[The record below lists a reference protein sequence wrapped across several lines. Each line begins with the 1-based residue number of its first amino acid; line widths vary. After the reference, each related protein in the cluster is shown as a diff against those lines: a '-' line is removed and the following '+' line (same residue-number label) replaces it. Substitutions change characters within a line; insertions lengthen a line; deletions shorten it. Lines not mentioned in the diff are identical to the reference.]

1 MERPHRQTDGGVW
14 REIALR
20 PVRVI
25 TDLSV
30 SPWPGQRAVV
40 TIGAYDG
47 VHLGHRAVIR
57 QVRERAAELRA
68 LSVVVTFDRHPASVV
83 RPDAAPRLL
92 TTPEQ
97 KIELLSQ
104 TGVDAVV
111 VVPFSAEQAKET
123 PVDFVTRVLVN
134 ALRVQ
139 AVIVGSDFHFGHMR
153 QGNITLLREMGER
166 HDFTCEPIVLVP
178 RADGVNEPVSSTAI
192 RRALAGGEI
201 DSATRMLGRAH
212 EVRGVV
218 IEGDQ
223 RGRTIGF
230 PTANV
235 NIPSGMCLPADGVY
249 AGIYRHPDGTEHS
262 CAINL
267 GRRPTFYA
275 NQDYSLLEA
284 YLLDFAGDL
293 YGEEA
298 AVQFV
303 AFLRSEKQF
312 GGLDELKE
320 QLVKDI
326 DSARAAV
333 LARRSN

>member
-1 MERPHRQTDGGVW
+1 M
-14 REIALR
+14 
-20 PVRVI
+20 RVI

-57 QVRERAAELRA
+57 QVRDRAAELGA

-111 VVPFSAEQAKET
+111 VVPFSTEQAKET
-123 PVDFVTRVLVN
+123 PVDFVMRVLVN
-134 ALRVQ
+134 TLHTQ

-153 QGNITLLREMGER
+153 QGNVTLLREMGER

-235 NIPSGMCLPADGVY
+235 NIPAGMCLPADGVY
-249 AGIYRHPDGTEHS
+249 AGIYRRPDGTEHS

-284 YLLDFAGDL
+284 YLLDFTGDL
-293 YGEEA
+293 YGEDA

-326 DSARAAV
+326 ESARAAV

>member
-1 MERPHRQTDGGVW
+1 
-14 REIALR
+14 
-20 PVRVI
+20 VRVI

-30 SPWPGQRAVV
+30 SPWPDQRAVV

-57 QVRERAAELRA
+57 QVRDRAAELGA

-111 VVPFSAEQAKET
+111 VVPFSEEQAKET
-123 PVDFVTRVLVN
+123 PVDFVTRVLVD
-134 ALRVQ
+134 ALRTK

-153 QGNITLLREMGER
+153 QGNVTLLREMGER
-166 HDFTCEPIVLVP
+166 HDFTCEPIVLIP

-218 IEGDQ
+218 IQGDQ

-235 NIPSGMCLPADGVY
+235 NIPTGMCLPADGVY
-249 AGIYRHPDGTEHS
+249 AGVYRRPDGSEYT

-293 YGEEA
+293 YGEDA

-326 DSARAAV
+326 DSARNAV

>member
-1 MERPHRQTDGGVW
+1 M
-14 REIALR
+14 
-20 PVRVI
+20 RVI

-30 SPWPGQRAVV
+30 SPWPDQRAVV

-57 QVRERAAELRA
+57 QVRDRAAELGA

-111 VVPFSAEQAKET
+111 VVPFSEEQAKET
-123 PVDFVTRVLVN
+123 PVDFVTRVLVD
-134 ALRVQ
+134 ALRTK

-153 QGNITLLREMGER
+153 QGNVTLLREMGER
-166 HDFTCEPIVLVP
+166 HDFTCEPIVLIP

-218 IEGDQ
+218 IQGDQ

-235 NIPSGMCLPADGVY
+235 NIPTGMCLPADGVY
-249 AGIYRHPDGTEHS
+249 AGVYRRPDGSEYT

-293 YGEEA
+293 YGEDA

-326 DSARAAV
+326 DSARNAV

>member
-1 MERPHRQTDGGVW
+1 
-14 REIALR
+14 
-20 PVRVI
+20 
-25 TDLSV
+25 
-30 SPWPGQRAVV
+30 
-40 TIGAYDG
+40 
-47 VHLGHRAVIR
+47 VIR
-57 QVRERAAELRA
+57 QVRDRASELGA

-123 PVDFVTRVLVN
+123 PVDFVTRVLVD
-134 ALRVQ
+134 ALRAQ

-153 QGNITLLREMGER
+153 QGNVTLLREMGER

-235 NIPSGMCLPADGVY
+235 NIPAGMCLPADGVY
-249 AGIYRHPDGTEHS
+249 AGIYRRPDGTEHS

-284 YLLDFAGDL
+284 YLLDFTGDL
-293 YGEEA
+293 YGEDA
-298 AVQFV
+298 SVQFV

-326 DSARAAV
+326 ESARAAV